1 MRFRYK
7 WGWQK
12 EGRFGWKAPPSQ
24 GFESPLLLQNIH
36 YSFESLR
43 SISICLLSCL
53 SRCRWR
59 SLTRRHCQKLLKE
72 LPEPKAVWKYM
83 LALTQI
89 PRGSNKR
96 GETVN
101 NKRVT
106 AFLKE
111 RAEELGCET
120 YVDKGE
126 NLIIRKKATPGAIC
140 VSTMIR
146 RIRGQACH
154 LLPGTHGYG
163 LPEG

>member
-1 MRFRYK
+1 
-7 WGWQK
+7 
-12 EGRFGWKAPPSQ
+12 
-24 GFESPLLLQNIH
+24 
-36 YSFESLR
+36 
-43 SISICLLSCL
+43 
-53 SRCRWR
+53 
-59 SLTRRHCQKLLKE
+59 
-72 LPEPKAVWKYM
+72 M

-120 YVDKGE
+120 YIDKGE
-126 NLIIRKKATPGAIC
+126 NLIIRKKATPGMNC
-140 VSTMIR
+140 VSIVMPR
-146 RIRGQACH
+146 FRGQACY